1 MIQFV
6 TLDPVFLTPP
16 DTVIETKVYSLG
28 LVSRLAHYV
37 PYNRGVGICFK
48 LIVIQLLYCYC
59 IIIIIYQST
68 GINEQRS
75 KN

>member
-48 LIVIQLLYCYC
+48 LSYSTSLLLLYNNY
-59 IIIIIYQST
+59 YLSVN
-68 GINEQRS
+68 GY
-75 KN
+75 